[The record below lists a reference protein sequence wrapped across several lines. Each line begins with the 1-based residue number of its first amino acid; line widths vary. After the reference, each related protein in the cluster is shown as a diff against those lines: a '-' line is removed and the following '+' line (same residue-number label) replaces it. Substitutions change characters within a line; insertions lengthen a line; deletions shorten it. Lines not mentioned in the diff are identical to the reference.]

1 MKINLTAV
9 PDKAKHFWQRYHWPM
24 VAVCLAFMGGVVGAD
39 MWSNQRS
46 LSSSSPQAEVMVRPM
61 ALPLVAGVNPLDRPL
76 PSAPLPG
83 LESNE
88 AEGKLPVISAQGV
101 APFQAY
107 AYPFDTQDARPR
119 ISVILTGVG
128 QQANLLSTAINKLP
142 GSVALAYNPTL
153 PGLGQMI
160 AAARQQGHETLL
172 TIPADAADTASFDPG
187 PGALRGSLSVND
199 NIQRLRLLMGKASG
213 YVGLIIDPQTS
224 LLSSPLMARA
234 LISESQQRG
243 LELLSDNED
252 FSALALE
259 AGAPAAT
266 ITLSLDKTL
275 DPADLDTVLAEAEQR
290 ARESGQVILTSAPY
304 PFIIDRLAS
313 WLPTL
318 SGKGLAIAPP
328 SALASPLKH
337 EVTAAPAAETH
348 LPESSAKPEA
358 HPTTESHTAPAHE
371 TAAPAHH

>member
-9 PDKAKHFWQRYHWPM
+9 PDKAKHIWQRYHWPM

-61 ALPLVAGVNPLDRPL
+61 ALPLVMGVNPIDRPL

-128 QQANLLSTAINKLP
+128 QQANLLSSAINKLP

-172 TIPADAADTASFDPG
+172 SIPADAKDTTSFDPG

-224 LLSSPLMARA
+224 LLTSPLMARA
-234 LISESQQRG
+234 LISESHQRG
-243 LELLSDNED
+243 LQLLSDNED
-252 FSALALE
+252 FSAMALE

-266 ITLSLDKTL
+266 LTMALDKTL

-337 EVTAAPAAETH
+337 EAPAAEAH
-348 LPESSAKPEA
+348 LPESAAKPET